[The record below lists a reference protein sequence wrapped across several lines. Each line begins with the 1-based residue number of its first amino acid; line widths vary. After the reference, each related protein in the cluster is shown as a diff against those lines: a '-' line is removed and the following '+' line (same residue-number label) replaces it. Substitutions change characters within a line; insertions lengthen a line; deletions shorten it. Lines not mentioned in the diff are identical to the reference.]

1 MASRA
6 TGRRLGVLLKRS
18 LALARLALDSYT
30 IADSSRCLLVALDPL
45 DLFYLCSNE
54 NGSLVSCLEQ
64 YSTMNES
71 IDPLVKTLML
81 VLS

>member
-6 TGRRLGVLLKRS
+6 TERRLGVLLRWS
-18 LALARLALDSYT
+18 QALTGLALNSYT
-30 IADSSRCLLVALDPL
+30 TADSSRCLLVALDPL

-54 NGSLVSCLEQ
+54 NGSLFPGLEQ

-71 IDPLVKTLML
+71 IDPLFKTPML
-81 VLS
+81 VLL